1 MTDDRYTPK
10 MITDGKTLL
19 DQLLKS
25 FAERGITG
33 LRPAG
38 DDPTP
43 DSALY
48 HPDNFAAVVVRR
60 NKWGWTA
67 DVVLKAV
74 PKGWPDVVG
83 TPEAVPLPTENHA
96 LFAGAAILLDMLTSA
111 QGIPAVGASVA
122 RL

>member
-1 MTDDRYTPK
+1 MTDDRYTPI
-10 MITDGKTLL
+10 MITDGKALL
-19 DQLLKS
+19 DQLLRS
-25 FAERGITG
+25 FDERGITG

-48 HPDNFAAVVVRR
+48 HPNNFVAVVVRR

-67 DVVLKAV
+67 DVVLKSV
-74 PKGWPDVVG
+74 PKGCPDVVG

-96 LFAGAAILLDMLTSA
+96 LLAGMAILLDMLRRA
-111 QGIPAVGASVA
+111 QGVPAVGASLA